1 MSGCHINRVPGRR
14 AACVLA
20 VLIWQCRPCGFAET
34 GAALDKRVRGRF
46 VSARPR
52 QPRLQTLVGRAASAG
67 EEVEGLLLE
76 EKLGAGSFG
85 TTWKESVAHASSSFG
100 ETSVLWWDLS
110 SPMPT
115 LTMFIQAV
123 RGFGACLR
131 GFDFQGS
138 ASA

>member
-67 EEVEGLLLE
+67 EE
-76 EKLGAGSFG
+76 
-85 TTWKESVAHASSSFG
+85 ESVAHASSSFG